1 MPEGD
6 GRSGPLNVD
15 ALKKTGAKASA
26 TNAKTSR
33 KHAKREVQP
42 ALMTIDE
49 AATRLALSP
58 SMVRKMIGGGQLTAV
73 RIGRS
78 VRLRI
83 DDVEA
88 IVVART
94 P

>member
-6 GRSGPLNVD
+6 GRSGPLNAD
-15 ALKKTGAKASA
+15 ALKKAAPRDTSA
-26 TNAKTSR
+26 SR

-78 VRLRI
+78 VRVRVG
-83 DDVEA
+83 DVEA
-88 IVVART
+88 IVVAEG